1 MKKQQ
6 IIKCPNCQAEYLP
19 AEIYLPDALLG
30 RPRKIEKDSNGKI
43 LNYFGTNMDLME
55 TYRCDFCNRKFNVTL
70 NPKFFTDSPT
80 KDFTSDYS
88 TKLTK
93 PSLFLSEE

>member
-1 MKKQQ
+1 
-6 IIKCPNCQAEYLP
+6 
-19 AEIYLPDALLG
+19 
-30 RPRKIEKDSNGKI
+30 
-43 LNYFGTNMDLME
+43 MDLME
-55 TYRCDFCNRKFNVTL
+55 TYRCDFCNRKFSVTL